1 MCIIQPSVI
10 FRDLSQTS
18 QMTVGGCCE
27 HKCESLSVVSISLWP
42 HGLYVKSG
50 LLPGWNTE
58 VGSHS
63 LLQGIFPTQGSNSGL
78 LHCRWILYQLNHKG
92 SCEYNGLGYL
102 AKAVG
107 MTLYSNILSF
117 QLCGELAMYFR
128 FCTFKFSPCSVYHF
142 VRFQK
147 WLNCSCPNHR
157 VKALI
162 YSYNLQMTA
171 PYAAILKIFQ
181 I

>member
-1 MCIIQPSVI
+1 MKV
-10 FRDLSQTS
+10 F
-18 QMTVGGCCE
+18 CCYQVYGFIRVS
-27 HKCESLSVVSISLWP
+27 ESHSVVSDSFRP
-42 HGLYVKSG
+42 HGLHSPWNS
-50 LLPGWNTE
+50 PGQNTG
-58 VGSHS
+58 VGSCS
-63 LLQGIFPTQGSNSGL
+63 LLQGLFLTQGSNSGL

-92 SCEYNGLGYL
+92 SGEYNGLGSL
-102 AKAVG
+102 SKAVG
-107 MTLYSNILSF
+107 MTLYLNILSF